1 MAMYP
6 DVQAKVQQEIDNVV
20 GKWPY
25 SEAVSCGLYEAS
37 HYTIEK
43 KKYKPYTTFTVLTR
57 LKKPG
62 EHFHRIMKNLIYM

>member
-20 GKWPY
+20 GKWPWL
-25 SEAVSCGLYEAS
+25 ETLSCGLYEAS
-37 HYTIEK
+37 PYTIEK
-43 KKYKPYTTFTVLTR
+43 RYKAGTTFTALTR

-62 EHFHRIMKNLIYM
+62 ENFLENNIFKDIL